1 MMRVTPSFADH
12 CQRIRDIK
20 VDVIKIYTLLNI
32 ATNGVL
38 TCSPCLKRK
47 GIQVRPDDVWVVTH
61 PKCGTTWTQ
70 VFLKKKTT
78 KGIHK
83 KQSIPHT
90 ERLLRQLQKNETHF

>member
-83 KQSIPHT
+83 NIAKGTTDPGVDCFDQ
-90 ERLLRQLQKNETHF
+90 

>member
-1 MMRVTPSFADH
+1 MRVTPSFADH

-70 VFLKKKTT
+70 VILKKGG
-78 KGIHK
+78 KGIYQK
-83 KQSIPHT
+83 SIPHT
-90 ERLLRQLQKNETHF
+90 ERLLPQIKKNETHF